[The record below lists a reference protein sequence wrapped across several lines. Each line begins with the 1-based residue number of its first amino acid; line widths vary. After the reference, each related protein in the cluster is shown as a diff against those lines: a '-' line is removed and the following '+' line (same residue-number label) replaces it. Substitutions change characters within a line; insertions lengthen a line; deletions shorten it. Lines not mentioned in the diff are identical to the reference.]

1 MSEVIVE
8 HKTHTPLTG
17 RALKVTV
24 VLNAAEILA
33 QPVPEGKPRVTLRIK
48 VPDRTVT
55 ADIAAKS
62 LRRAQATIKENGV
75 EGCAVVLQGK
85 LNADNTLAEA
95 GLTVQAKTKAEAPT
109 KQNSVVGERE

>member
-8 HKTHTPLTG
+8 HKPHTPLTG
-17 RALKVTV
+17 RALKCTV
-24 VLNAAEILA
+24 ALSPAEILA
-33 QPVPEGKPRVTLRIK
+33 QPVPEGRPRIVLRIR

-55 ADIAAKS
+55 ADIATKS
-62 LRRAQATIKENGV
+62 LRRAQATIRENGV

-109 KQNSVVGERE
+109 KQNGVVGERE